1 MVVGGSLPSRSQ
13 GGLAFAWT
21 SSTSMRRPRIRSASY
36 AFWPHGF
43 SPHPAAPHR
52 AAFQKAARGGHVD
65 LVEKRFLGPIAPKPG
80 HHFYGHGVHSADG
93 EVIFAVESRL
103 DDSVGVITVRDG
115 KTFAIVDEFP
125 SFGDRPHDCMLVDGG
140 GVLAITNG
148 GGPRSSTRPGSV
160 TFVSVADRRLLDK
173 REIVTQK
180 LNAGHFAITDA
191 GALAVVS
198 APREG
203 LAETEVGGVSL
214 SGDAGKLAYMAEPQ
228 ALASRMVGEAL
239 SVCIDEVSGHVV
251 VTHPHAHL
259 VSIWH
264 LGRRA
269 LVKHLELESP
279 RGVVRTAD
287 GKYFVI
293 SFGAR
298 AALLLLDAETLER
311 PGSAG
316 ARPPRFPIY
325 LWRSAWLRL
334 TPYIAVARRRAAHG
348 LGRDRFSGSMTRVSQ
363 GTGRGAA
370 VREHVATFFLLG
382 PSNSARAAGDAC
394 SSPGGRAGYAS
405 LFYEAR
411 TARGAT

>member
-1 MVVGGSLPSRSQ
+1 MGAAAAAPYASPKMGSRSKKKRGERDEATLARLRGALPNAALRAGRATLGVVVGGTPFSSRSQ
-13 GGLAFAWT
+13 GGIGFALDILDLDA
-21 SSTSMRRPRIRSASY
+21 PEDEPQRILTP
-36 AFWPHGF
+36 FLPHGF
-43 SPHPAAPHR
+43 SPHPTAPHR
-52 AAFQKAARGGHVD
+52 AAVFEKRGPGGGYVD
-65 LVEKRFLGPIAPKPG
+65 LVEKRFLGAIAPKAG

-103 DDSVGVITVRDG
+103 EDNAGVITVRDG

-140 GVLAITNG
+140 AVLAITNG
-148 GGPRSSTRPGSV
+148 GGPRSSARPGSV
-160 TFVSVADRRLLDK
+160 AFVSVADRRLLDK

-214 SGDAGKLAYMAEPQ
+214 SGEAGKLGYMAEPQ
-228 ALASRMVGEAL
+228 ALASRMIGEAL
-239 SVCIDEVSGHVV
+239 SVCIDEASGHVV

-298 AALLLLDAETLER
+298 AALLLLDVETLEPAGER
-311 PGSAG
+311 GRATTGGSH
-316 ARPPRFPIY
+316 IY
-325 LWRSAWLRL
+325 LWAH
-334 TPYIAVARRRAAHG
+334 PAA
-348 LGRDRFSGSMTRVSQ
+348 
-363 GTGRGAA
+363 AA
-370 VREHVATFFLLG
+370 A
-382 PSNSARAAGDAC
+382 
-394 SSPGGRAGYAS
+394 
-405 LFYEAR
+405 
-411 TARGAT
+411 